1 MSKFPQYN
9 TRKIAEAI
17 AIRKSFTTTGN
28 LSGESISNADQAFL
42 WGGWENQHPAW
53 VLRVKEI
60 EVTTPHMQAVYCVR
74 SFGTCIAILYVDHS
88 APFGGY
94 VWEIDAAASTY
105 STFTS
110 KAVHSFRQA
119 IEADSYRDWRSTQ
132 LGTMRDVHLPWVFPV
147 NQVGMAWLEASRLTP
162 TQREALVQEPGT
174 KVNRSTRGA
183 LVSRG
188 LTNYNGDRSQRGYE
202 VAVASVEHFGA
213 GAGVQS

>member
-28 LSGESISNADQAFL
+28 LSGGSISNADQAFL

-60 EVTTPHMQAVYCVR
+60 KVTIPHMQAVYCVR
-74 SFGTCIAILYVDHS
+74 SFGTCIAILYAKPS
-88 APFGGY
+88 APSGY
-94 VWEIDAAASTY
+94 VWEIDAAAATY
-105 STFTS
+105 SSRTS
-110 KAVHSFRQA
+110 RAVHSFRQA

-132 LGTMRDVHLPWVFPV
+132 LGTMRDVDLSRVFPV
-147 NQVGMAWLEASRLTP
+147 NQVGMAWLEASRLTL
-162 TQREALVQEPGT
+162 TQREALILEPGT
-174 KVNRSTRGA
+174 KVRRNTREA

-188 LTNYNGDRSQRGYE
+188 LTNYNGDRSECGYQ
-202 VAVASVEHFGA
+202 VAMSSINHFGA